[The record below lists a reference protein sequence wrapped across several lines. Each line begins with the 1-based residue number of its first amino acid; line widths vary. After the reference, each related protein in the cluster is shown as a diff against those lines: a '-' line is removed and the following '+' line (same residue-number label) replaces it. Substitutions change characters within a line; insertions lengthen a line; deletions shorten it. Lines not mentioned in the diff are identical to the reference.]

1 VNRLAF
7 ASLLAGAVALIGCGK
22 PPGSSAAATPGTG
35 AAGQAAPDGK
45 LHDGPPLATPGE
57 HMQYALSLRG
67 IELAT
72 YDISIGDL
80 TDLGGK
86 KAVVVQGHAKSIGI
100 ASMVASIDDR
110 FTSWVDASTGH
121 ALRFQTDEFASGSS
135 TDIEHAVVELAAR
148 DGDQIPV
155 QFHVND
161 TAGSPDAQKA
171 SQPVTWDL
179 NAFLVALRSWE
190 GPPGAK
196 LDLEVFRS
204 RWMWHVEVTIQ
215 GKEQLVTKL
224 GELPALRI
232 AGRTYKLDRKG
243 VRAGASEERQ
253 FTMWIS
259 DDDGRVPLQIS
270 ATTDY
275 GALDMVITDYQPG
288 NGARL
293 RP

>member
-1 VNRLAF
+1 MNRLAF
-7 ASLLAGAVALIGCGK
+7 ASLVAGAAALVSCGK
-22 PPGSSAAATPGTG
+22 PPGSTGATTPGA
-35 AAGQAAPDGK
+35 AAGQPAPDGK
-45 LHDGPPLATPGE
+45 LHDGPPLVTPGE

-72 YDISIGDL
+72 YDLSIGDL

-110 FTSWVDASTGH
+110 FTSWVDAATGH
-121 ALRFQTDEFASGSS
+121 PLRFQTDEFASGSS
-135 TDIEHAVVELAAR
+135 TDIEHAVIEFAAR

-155 QFHVND
+155 SFHVND
-161 TAGSPDAQKA
+161 AATSPDSQKA
-171 SQPVTWDL
+171 SQPVAWDY
-179 NAFLVALRSWE
+179 NAFLVALRGWE
-190 GPPGAK
+190 GPPGSK
-196 LDLEVFRS
+196 LELEVFRS
-204 RWMWHVEVTIQ
+204 RWMWHVEVTIEGQ
-215 GKEQLVTKL
+215 EQLVTRL
-224 GELPALRI
+224 GDFPALRI

-243 VRAGASEERQ
+243 ARAASSEERQ

-275 GALDMVITDYQPG
+275 GALDMAITDYQPG